1 MTVVIVMILM
11 MIIMIIMIVII
22 THTHTLKTTC
32 LLAQSTP
39 RSRGREMQH
48 GQAGHRHALVTD
60 LASTN
65 QQAGIT
71 RSFTSKVDS
80 PQSSRSSC
88 EINTYMQ

>member
-1 MTVVIVMILM
+1 
-11 MIIMIIMIVII
+11 
-22 THTHTLKTTC
+22 
-32 LLAQSTP
+32 
-39 RSRGREMQH
+39 MQH